1 MFGALSAQDRMDV
14 LEEKL
19 NQLAKNYPGINDQV
33 DISLKE
39 ASIQEYIRAIGLANN
54 INVNVDPSIDVKLSN
69 SFSKVTAKE
78 VFLFFCKRYDLEM
91 SFVGPIITFSKFSAP
106 IPPVLEKKPERK
118 KLNIHY
124 ESNTDLLSYD
134 LSFDTLGNVSKEITK
149 LSGKNIVFS
158 PDLSNKALNGFVQLA
173 PFNNALEKLAF
184 ANDMK
189 VSKSEDGFYVFEKKS
204 SLVNGQT
211 PQGNTASTFGNLSN
225 SGIATNSLNIEIVD
239 GFISMDVQN
248 IPIAD
253 IVNRVSKQIGKNYFL
268 FSDLKGIATL
278 KVHEA
283 PYEEFLRLLFNGTEL
298 TFKKEGSTYL
308 FGDRNL
314 EGLRQSK
321 LISLRNRTIEKVID
335 YIPVDLKKG
344 VDVKVFEDLNGI
356 IVSGS
361 QPRIQELET
370 FLRQIDM
377 AVPMIHI
384 EVIIA
389 DVRKSNSLSAGIS
402 AGIGTKPAGQT
413 NGTLLPDYNISLN
426 SESINSIIAGI
437 NGLGI
442 INLGAVTPNFYLNL
456 KAMEASGILKLRS
469 TPQIATLNGHEAKL
483 TVGQTQYYLEVNN
496 NLVNTAPTQQNLLQ
510 TQNWKAVNADLAI
523 TIDL

>member
-1 MFGALSAQDRMDV
+1 MNVKQLIIGFFFLLGSFSAQDRMDI

-33 DISLKE
+33 DISLKD
-39 ASIQEYIRAIGLANN
+39 ASIQEYIKAIGLANN
-54 INVNVDPSIDVKLSN
+54 INVNVDPSIDAKLSN

-78 VFLFFCKRYDLEM
+78 VFLFFCKRYDLDM
-91 SFVGPIITFSKFSAP
+91 NFVGPIITFTKY
-106 IPPVLEKKPERK
+106 IPPAPPPQVEKKPERK
-118 KLNIHY
+118 KLNIQY
-124 ESNTDLLSYD
+124 ENNADLLSYD
-134 LSFDTLGNVSKEITK
+134 LSNDTIGNVSKEITK

-158 PDLSNKALNGFVQLA
+158 PDLNNKVLNGFMQLA

-189 VSKSEDGFYVFEKKS
+189 VSKTEDGFYIFEKKS
-204 SLVNGQT
+204 SPFNGQT
-211 PQGNTASTFGNLSN
+211 PNGAATNPFGNLA
-225 SGIATNSLNIEIVD
+225 GPAAATSSLNIEILD
-239 GFISMDVQN
+239 GLITMDVQN
-248 IPIAD
+248 IPISD

-268 FSDLKGIATL
+268 FSDLKGSATL
-278 KVHEA
+278 KVQEA
-283 PYEEFLRLLFNGTEL
+283 PYEEFLRLLFNGTDL
-298 TFKKEGSTYL
+298 TFKKEGGTYL

-335 YIPVDLKKG
+335 YIPAELKKG

-361 QPRIQELET
+361 QPRILELET

-402 AGIGTKPAGQT
+402 AGIGTKPAEQT

-426 SESINSIIAGI
+426 SESINNIIAGFIGCAKEKI
-437 NGLGI
+437 N
-442 INLGAVTPNFYLNL
+442 
-456 KAMEASGILKLRS
+456 S
-469 TPQIATLNGHEAKL
+469 TLFHVIALFTK
-483 TVGQTQYYLEVNN
+483 
-496 NLVNTAPTQQNLLQ
+496 
-510 TQNWKAVNADLAI
+510 I
-523 TIDL
+523 